1 MTTGFCQ
8 FVASFATRGRVA
20 RLLSFLCTSLILTA
34 TAQATPAI
42 GVDAGPAQALR
53 VCLDP
58 DNLPFSYG
66 HPGDAGLY
74 TEFSQ
79 QIAAKLGRPFEPVW
93 SQSYFGKFIVRTTL
107 LAHKCD
113 AFIGLP
119 DDVGFMGKK
128 LVFSKPFIHVG
139 FVLAVKPDQ
148 AVASLD
154 DLKGKT
160 VAVQFGTPAQIMLA
174 DHDDIKM
181 MTFLSPEEAMAALA
195 DGRADAAFVWGPS
208 AGYAAKKSGQ
218 PVRFV
223 TVPGEGMA
231 WTVGIG
237 FAKTDTALRDQVN
250 QAIDSLDNA
259 LGTLKAKYGMPEAS
273 ATPLVQPA
281 AATVA
286 ASVPA
291 AIVPA
296 IAAAPAPAPAPVAA
310 PAPAAAPVALPTQV
324 ADTATANA
332 PILFKPVTDA
342 AGIEEGHK
350 TFNGTCSHCHGPNAI
365 QAVKRINLRLLH
377 HRYGDKMDEV
387 FSYTVTHGRPTKGMP
402 NWTGAFTDEQFNQ
415 ILGYLHSIQDKTD

>member
-8 FVASFATRGRVA
+8 FVASFATRSRLP
-20 RLLSFLCTSLILTA
+20 RLLSFLCASLILTT

-58 DNLPFSYG
+58 DNLPFSSG

-79 QIAAKLGRPFEPVW
+79 QIATKLGRPFEPVW

-139 FVLAVKPDQ
+139 FVLAVKPGQ
-148 AVASLD
+148 AVSSLD

-237 FAKTDTALRDQVN
+237 FSKTNAALRDQVN
-250 QAIDSLDNA
+250 QAIDGLDGA
-259 LGTLKAKYGMPEAS
+259 LGALKAKYGMPEAS
-273 ATPLVQPA
+273 ATPAIQPA
-281 AATVA
+281 AAAVSVA
-286 ASVPA
+286 PPA
-291 AIVPA
+291 AVIPA
-296 IAAAPAPAPAPVAA
+296 VAAAPAPAPAAM
-310 PAPAAAPVALPTQV
+310 PTQV
-324 ADTATANA
+324 ADASAGNA

-365 QAVKRINLRLLH
+365 QAVKRINLRLLN

>member
-1 MTTGFCQ
+1 MTTGFWKS
-8 FVASFATRGRVA
+8 AAGLATRGA
-20 RLLSFLCTSLILTA
+20 LPRLLSLVGASFVIAA

-42 GVDAGPAQALR
+42 GIDTRPATALR

-58 DNLPFSYG
+58 DNLPFSSG
-66 HPGDAGLY
+66 HAGDAGLY
-74 TEFSQ
+74 TEYSRE
-79 QIAAKLGRPFEPVW
+79 IAAKLGRSFEPVW

-139 FVLAVKPDQ
+139 FVLATKPDQ
-148 AVASLD
+148 AVNSLA

-174 DHDDIKM
+174 DHDDITM

-195 DGRADAAFVWGPS
+195 DGRAAAAFVWGPS

-223 TVPGEGMA
+223 TIPGEGMA

-237 FAKTDTALRDQVN
+237 FAKADTALRDQVN
-250 QAIDSLDNA
+250 QAIDSLGSTLD
-259 LGTLKAKYGMPEAS
+259 TLKVRYGMPEAA
-273 ATPLVQPA
+273 ATPAIQPA
-281 AATVA
+281 AATA
-286 ASVPA
+286 T
-291 AIVPA
+291 
-296 IAAAPAPAPAPVAA
+296 
-310 PAPAAAPVALPTQV
+310 AAAPVAIPAVAVAAAPAAAAPASVAPATTPAAAAAPTQV
-324 ADTATANA
+324 ADAGA

-350 TFNGTCSHCHGPNAI
+350 TFNGTCSHCHGPNAV
-365 QAVKRINLRLLH
+365 QAVHRIDLRLLH

-402 NWTGAFTDEQFNQ
+402 NWTGAFTDEQFSQ
-415 ILGYLHSIQDKTD
+415 ILGYLHSVQNMAE